1 MNIDMARANRNKM
14 ILLIVAFL
22 FIAVTFIADGGRE
35 TPDEENPE
43 PGGYET
49 EPEPEPEPKEPEWH
63 LFQAW
68 KIQDRKLYASM
79 LPVEKGDRIK
89 IVLLGDYY
97 NMAEIMI
104 TCNDESYKYY
114 KMYKL
119 SHELIV
125 DITEEGEYKIGIL
138 LDGSAAKYRVY
149 RWE

>member
-1 MNIDMARANRNKM
+1 MNIAG
-14 ILLIVAFL
+14 AFAET
-22 FIAVTFIADGGRE
+22 FRKFQEKVSIEFAGRKVTFGEIEVTTNKIANGLRE
-35 TPDEENPE
+35 L
-43 PGGYET
+43 G
-49 EPEPEPEPKEPEWH
+49 
-63 LFQAW
+63 
-68 KIQDRKLYASM
+68 
-79 LPVEKGDRIK
+79 VEKGDRIK